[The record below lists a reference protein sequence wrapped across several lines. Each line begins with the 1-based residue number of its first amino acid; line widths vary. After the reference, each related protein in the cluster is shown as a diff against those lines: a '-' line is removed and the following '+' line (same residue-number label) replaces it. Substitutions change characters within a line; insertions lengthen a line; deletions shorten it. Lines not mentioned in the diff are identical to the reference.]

1 MKNIS
6 LLLITSLIL
15 FSCNSNVGKI
25 LRNEKISSTDEFL
38 VKKKEPLILPPD
50 YTKIPEPGS
59 LNKEKKTTKNNDKIK
74 KILRTQKNE
83 LSKNFLLTTST
94 SCLNWLMTVF
104 VSDCPPRV
112 IARPYMSDPV
122 LW

>member
-83 LSKNFLLTTST
+83 SSKKTSST
-94 SCLNWLMTVF
+94 SVEK
-104 VSDCPPRV
+104 SIIDKIRK
-112 IARPYMSDPV
+112 
-122 LW
+122 

>member
-15 FSCNSNVGKI
+15 FSCNGNIGKI

-59 LNKEKKTTKNNDKIK
+59 LNKEKKMTENNDKIK

-83 LSKNFLLTTST
+83 SSKKTSST
-94 SCLNWLMTVF
+94 SVEK
-104 VSDCPPRV
+104 SIIDKIRK
-112 IARPYMSDPV
+112 
-122 LW
+122 

>member
-1 MKNIS
+1 MNI
-6 LLLITSLIL
+6 
-15 FSCNSNVGKI
+15 GKV

-59 LNKEKKTTKNNDKIK
+59 LNKEKKMTENNDKIK

-83 LSKNFLLTTST
+83 SSKKTSST
-94 SCLNWLMTVF
+94 SVEK
-104 VSDCPPRV
+104 SIIDKIRK
-112 IARPYMSDPV
+112 
-122 LW
+122 

>member
-6 LLLITSLIL
+6 LLLITALIL
-15 FSCNSNVGKI
+15 FSCNGNIGKI

-59 LNKEKKTTKNNDKIK
+59 LNKEKKMTKNNDKIK

-83 LSKNFLLTTST
+83 SSKKTSST
-94 SCLNWLMTVF
+94 SVEK
-104 VSDCPPRV
+104 SIIDKIRK
-112 IARPYMSDPV
+112 
-122 LW
+122 

>member
-15 FSCNSNVGKI
+15 FSCNSNIGKI

-59 LNKEKKTTKNNDKIK
+59 LNKEKKMTENNDKIK

-83 LSKNFLLTTST
+83 SSKKTSST
-94 SCLNWLMTVF
+94 SVEK
-104 VSDCPPRV
+104 SIIDKIRK
-112 IARPYMSDPV
+112 
-122 LW
+122 

>member
-15 FSCNSNVGKI
+15 FSCNSNIGKI

-59 LNKEKKTTKNNDKIK
+59 LNKEKKMTENNDKIK

-83 LSKNFLLTTST
+83 SPKKQVLHLWKNQ
-94 SCLNWLMTVF
+94 
-104 VSDCPPRV
+104 
-112 IARPYMSDPV
+112 
-122 LW
+122 

>member
-15 FSCNSNVGKI
+15 FSCNSNIGKI

-59 LNKEKKTTKNNDKIK
+59 LNKEKKMTENNDKIK
-74 KILRTQKNE
+74 KILKTQKNE
-83 LSKNFLLTTST
+83 SSKKTSST
-94 SCLNWLMTVF
+94 SVEK
-104 VSDCPPRV
+104 SIIDKIRK
-112 IARPYMSDPV
+112 
-122 LW
+122 

>member
-6 LLLITSLIL
+6 LLLITTLIL
-15 FSCNSNVGKI
+15 FSCNGNIGKI

-59 LNKEKKTTKNNDKIK
+59 LNKEGLFNSISAKRSLSCIK
-74 KILRTQKNE
+74 
-83 LSKNFLLTTST
+83 LSNTAIMRMGFLL
-94 SCLNWLMTVF
+94 F
-104 VSDCPPRV
+104 
-112 IARPYMSDPV
+112 
-122 LW
+122 

>member
-6 LLLITSLIL
+6 LLLITTLIL
-15 FSCNSNVGKI
+15 FSCNGNIGKI

-59 LNKEKKTTKNNDKIK
+59 LNKERTKSLN
-74 KILRTQKNE
+74 
-83 LSKNFLLTTST
+83 SSLL
-94 SCLNWLMTVF
+94 
-104 VSDCPPRV
+104 
-112 IARPYMSDPV
+112 
-122 LW
+122 